1 MVRMTESADR
11 IDVVEI
17 TKELVKIDTRNPP
30 GETTRAVEF
39 LEELFSSFETRV
51 YEKVEGK
58 PSLVVEIKAG
68 SPQIMLTSHLDT
80 VPAPDELLN
89 PVMADGKLYGRGAC
103 DAKGCVAAMVVA
115 AFEYLDR
122 IERIE
127 RSEIPENAGLKLAF
141 TSDEEI
147 GGVNG
152 LGHVFR
158 HERSDF
164 VIIGE
169 PLGMGYV
176 GALQACVVSA
186 DLTVKGESGHTA
198 TKDAREG
205 AIYRAAEY
213 IISKVEEFS
222 RLKGS
227 YSDIRE
233 KFSRIGYDF
242 EIRGVSQAVFNPS
255 GISGGTKRNVVADS
269 CRIEADIRF
278 APWISRE
285 EVRRVLRNDGVEIKV
300 NGVLEPYGVFM
311 DEVDEKD
318 DLKLLNAI
326 RRVYERRGV
335 AAVAVFSLGVGDTRH
350 VRKYGIPAVYLGPG
364 GGELH
369 GKNEYVSLDELKEFP
384 SVYVEVIDGLVREVT
399 SER

>member
-1 MVRMTESADR
+1 V
-11 IDVVEI
+11 DVVEI

-39 LEELFSSFETRV
+39 LEELFSSFKTKV
-51 YEKVEGK
+51 YEKADGK
-58 PSLVVEIKAG
+58 PSLVVDVKAG
-68 SPQIMLTSHLDT
+68 NPEIMLTSHLDT

-89 PVMADGKLYGRGAC
+89 PVVADGKLYGRGAC

-115 AFEYLDR
+115 AFEYINR
-122 IERIE
+122 IEE
-127 RSEIPENAGLKLAF
+127 LNSENAALKLAF
-141 TSDEEI
+141 TSDEEV

-158 HERSDF
+158 HEQSDF

-186 DLTVKGESGHTA
+186 DLTIKGESGHTA

-213 IISKVEEFS
+213 IISRVEEFS
-222 RLKGS
+222 KLKGS
-227 YSDIRE
+227 YSDIKE
-233 KFSRIGYDF
+233 KFARIGYDF
-242 EIRGVSQAVFNPS
+242 QIRGVSQAVFNPS

-278 APWISRE
+278 APWIPRE
-285 EVRRVLRNDGVEIKV
+285 EIRRALRDEGVEIKV

-318 DLKLLNAI
+318 DLMLLNAI
-326 RRVYERRGV
+326 KRVYERRG
-335 AAVAVFSLGVGDTRH
+335 AGAVAVFSLGVGDTRH

-369 GKNEYVSLDELKEFP
+369 GKNEYVNLDELREFP
-384 SVYVEVIDGLVREVT
+384 WVYMDVVMELAEPAKAT
-399 SER
+399 SEK

>member
-1 MVRMTESADR
+1 MTHKSPDM
-11 IDVVEI
+11 DVVEI

-30 GETTRAVEF
+30 GETIRAVEF
-39 LEELFSSFETRV
+39 LEELFSPFKTKI
-51 YEKVEGK
+51 YEKVEEK
-58 PSLVVEIKAG
+58 PSLVVEVVEG
-68 SPQIMLTSHLDT
+68 SPEIMLTSHLDT

-89 PVMADGKLYGRGAC
+89 PVMTDGKLYGRGAC

-115 AFEYLDR
+115 AFEYLKR
-122 IERIE
+122 LENGQSERI
-127 RSEIPENAGLKLAF
+127 RNAGLKLAF

-152 LGHVFR
+152 LGHVFK

-169 PLGMGYV
+169 PMGMGYV

-186 DLTVKGESGHTA
+186 DLTIRGESGHTA

-222 RLKGS
+222 KLKGS

-233 KFSRIGYDF
+233 RFSRIGYDF
-242 EIRGVSQAVFNPS
+242 EIRGVSHAVFNPS

-285 EVRRVLRNDGVEIKV
+285 EIRRVLRDEGVEIKV
-300 NGVLEPYGVFM
+300 NGVLEPYGVFT
-311 DEVDEKD
+311 DEVREED
-318 DLKLLNAI
+318 DLKLMNAI
-326 RRVYERRGV
+326 RKVYERRG
-335 AAVAVFSLGVGDTRH
+335 AGAVAVFSLGVGDTRH

-369 GKNEYVSLDELKEFP
+369 GKNEYVNLDELKEFP
-384 SVYVEVIDGLVREVT
+384 YVYVDVITELLKEAT
-399 SER
+399 SEK

>member
-1 MVRMTESADR
+1 MSEVISMSENADR
-11 IDVVEI
+11 IDVIEI

-39 LEELFSSFETRV
+39 LEELFSSFNTKI

-58 PSLVVEIKAG
+58 PSLVVEVKSG
-68 SPQIMLTSHLDT
+68 EPEIMLTSHLDT

-89 PVMADGKLYGRGAC
+89 PVMADGRLYGRGAC

-115 AFEYLDR
+115 AFEYLKR
-122 IERIE
+122 IEE
-127 RSEIPENAGLKLAF
+127 LNSENPGLKLAF
-141 TSDEEI
+141 TSDEEV

-158 HERSDF
+158 HEQSDF

-198 TKDAREG
+198 TKDAKEG

-222 RLKGS
+222 KLKGS
-227 YSDIRE
+227 YSEIKE

-278 APWISRE
+278 APWIPRE
-285 EVRRVLRNDGVEIKV
+285 EIRRVLRDEGVEIKV

-311 DEVDEKD
+311 DEVKEDD

-326 RRVYERRGV
+326 KRVYEGRGV
-335 AAVAVFSLGVGDTRH
+335 SAVAVFSLGVGDTRH

-369 GKNEYVSLDELKEFP
+369 GKNEYVNLDELKDFP
-384 SVYVEVIDGLVREVT
+384 SIYVDVMNELTKAT
-399 SER
+399 SEK

>member
-1 MVRMTESADR
+1 M
-11 IDVVEI
+11 DVVEI

-39 LEELFSSFETRV
+39 LEELFSSFKTKV
-51 YEKVEGK
+51 YEKADGK
-58 PSLVVEIKAG
+58 PSLVVDVKAG
-68 SPQIMLTSHLDT
+68 NPEIMLTSHLDT

-89 PVMADGKLYGRGAC
+89 PVVADGKLYGRGAC

-115 AFEYLDR
+115 AFEYLDH
-122 IERIE
+122 IERT
-127 RSEIPENAGLKLAF
+127 EIPENAGLKLAF

-152 LGHVFR
+152 LGYVFR

-186 DLTVKGESGHTA
+186 DLTIKGESGHTA

-213 IISKVEEFS
+213 IISRVEEFS
-222 RLKGS
+222 KLKGS
-227 YSDIRE
+227 YSDIKE
-233 KFSRIGYDF
+233 KFARIGYDF
-242 EIRGVSQAVFNPS
+242 QIRGVSQAVFNPS

-278 APWISRE
+278 APWIPRE
-285 EVRRVLRNDGVEIKV
+285 EIRRALRDEGVEIKV

-318 DLKLLNAI
+318 DLMLLNAI
-326 RRVYERRGV
+326 KRVYERRG
-335 AAVAVFSLGVGDTRH
+335 AGAVAVFSLGVGDTRH

-369 GKNEYVSLDELKEFP
+369 GKNEYVNLDELREFP
-384 SVYVEVIDGLVREVT
+384 WVYMDVVMELAEPAKAT
-399 SER
+399 SEK